1 MASPAVAGTAV
12 EPTADPGNDPGGP
25 ARHWDKLSRLS
36 SVLAKID
43 GFLAARPFE
52 RAPWLAVSFGA
63 GVAAWVVLP
72 GPWDWAAFLAGCAGL
87 AAFGLLLE
95 AEERTPHLRIA
106 IVAMAL
112 FLAAGCAT
120 IWTKSTLVGATSI
133 DRPMVAVLS
142 GTVIDRQEQGAED
155 RVRLLVEGRVEGV
168 DRLVRVRVNLKTRD
182 DNPAA
187 TEGASVSLRAR
198 LMPPAPPMLPGS
210 YDFARTAWFQGLAA
224 TGSVIGPVTIER
236 SAQGTRTLRQVQ
248 QRLADHVR
256 ARLDGSPGAI
266 AAAFASGDRGSIAVT
281 DEDAMRDAGLT
292 HLLSISG
299 LHVSAVIAA
308 VYVLAIRLLALWPW
322 LALRV
327 RLPLMAATCGAL
339 AGIAYTLLTGAE
351 VPTIRSCIGAVLVLA
366 ALALGRDPLSL
377 RMVAVAA
384 LFVMIFWPEAVPGP
398 SFQMSFG
405 SVIAIIAFDSS
416 APIRRLV
423 AARDDGAAMRLLRH
437 LAMLLATGLV
447 IELALMPMGLFHFH
461 RAGVYGALAN
471 VIAIPLT
478 TFVTMPLIAVA
489 LILDVGGVGA
499 PAWWL
504 VGKSLEALLWLAH
517 VTARQPGAVT
527 TMPGMNG
534 ATYGLFIAGL
544 LWLALWTGRVRLWGF
559 APILLGTAIVL
570 LARAPDLMISGD
582 GRNVG
587 ITGEGP
593 NLLVLRMGRSDFA
606 RDNMLEMAGMS
617 GDARALDEWPGARCN
632 RDFCSVV
639 LNRAGRRF
647 VLLMARG
654 KDMVDDLP
662 LAAACERVD
671 IVIADRWLPK
681 SCKPRMLKA
690 DRRLLSET
698 GGLAIDLSTGRIRT
712 VAETQ
717 GHHGWYRWPED
728 MPQRPRRS
736 IPANHDIVPSVAASD
751 GAFTPVGATGT
762 PPPP

>member
-1 MASPAVAGTAV
+1 M
-12 EPTADPGNDPGGP
+12 
-25 ARHWDKLSRLS
+25 
-36 SVLAKID
+36 LATID
-43 GFLAARPFE
+43 GFLAERPFE
-52 RAPWLAVSFGA
+52 RGPWLSVAFGA
-63 GVAAWVVLP
+63 GIAAWIVLR
-72 GPWDWAAFLAGCAGL
+72 GPWDWAAFLAGCAGVAL
-87 AAFGLLLE
+87 LGLLLE
-95 AEERTPHLRIA
+95 GEERTPHVRLAVIS
-106 IVAMAL
+106 MAL

-120 IWTKSTLVGATSI
+120 IWTKSALIGAPGI
-133 DRPMVAVLS
+133 DRPMVAMVS
-142 GTVIDRQEQGAED
+142 GTVVDRQEQGAQD
-155 RVRLLVEGRVEGV
+155 RVRLLIEGRVAGI
-168 DRLVRVRVNLKTRD
+168 DRTVRVRVNLKVAD

-187 TEGASVSLRAR
+187 TEGARVHLRAR

-224 TGSVIGPVTIER
+224 TGGAIGPVIVD
-236 SAQGTRTLRQVQ
+236 SPAQGTRTLRQVQ

-256 ARLDGSPGAI
+256 ARLGGSPGAI
-266 AAAFASGDRGSIAVT
+266 AAAFASGDRGSIAQS

-327 RLPLMAATCGAL
+327 RLPLMAAACGAL
-339 AGIAYTLLTGAE
+339 AGIGYTLLTGAE

-377 RMVAVAA
+377 RLVAVAA
-384 LFVMIFWPEAVPGP
+384 LFVMVFWPEAVPGP

-423 AARDDGAAMRLLRH
+423 APRDDGRVMRLLRH
-437 LAMLLATGLV
+437 LAMLLATGGV

-489 LILDVGGVGA
+489 LFLDLGGLGA
-499 PAWWL
+499 PVWWL

-517 VTARQPGAVT
+517 LTAAQPGAVT

-534 ATYGLFIAGL
+534 PTYGLFIGGL

-559 APILLGTAIVL
+559 APIALGTALVL
-570 LARAPDLMISGD
+570 LARSPDLMISGD

-587 ITGEGP
+587 ITGEGAD
-593 NLLVLRMGRSDFA
+593 LLVLRMGRSDFA

-617 GDARALDEWPGARCN
+617 GEAKALDEWPGARCN
-632 RDFCSVV
+632 PDFCSVV
-639 LNRAGRRF
+639 LTRAGRRF
-647 VLLMARG
+647 VVLMARG
-654 KDMVDDLP
+654 RDMVDDLP
-662 LAAACERVD
+662 LAAACERAD
-671 IVIADRWLPK
+671 IVAADRWLPRN
-681 SCKPRMLKA
+681 CKPRMLKA
-690 DRRLLSET
+690 DRRMLSET
-698 GGLAIDLSTGRIRT
+698 GGLAINLTTGTIRT
-712 VAETQ
+712 VAQTQ
-717 GHHGWYRWPED
+717 GHHGWYRWRED
-728 MPQRPRRS
+728 LPPRPRRS
-736 IPANHDIVPSVAASD
+736 PAPD
-751 GAFTPVGATGT
+751 GGGQVGAGASV
-762 PPPP
+762 PPEQKPSQTHP

>member
-1 MASPAVAGTAV
+1 
-12 EPTADPGNDPGGP
+12 
-25 ARHWDKLSRLS
+25 LS

-43 GFLAARPFE
+43 GFLANRPFE
-52 RAPWLAVSFGA
+52 RGPWLSVAFGT

-87 AAFGLLLE
+87 ATLGLMLE
-95 AEERTPHLRIA
+95 GDERTPHLRVA
-106 IVAMAL
+106 VVAMAL

-120 IWTKSTLVGATSI
+120 IWTKSAFVGARGI
-133 DRPMVAVLS
+133 DRPMVAKLS
-142 GTVIDRQEQGAED
+142 GTVVDRQEQGAQD
-155 RVRLLVEGRVEGV
+155 RVRLLIEGHVEGIDRV
-168 DRLVRVRVNLKTRD
+168 VRVRVNLKVED

-187 TEGASVSLRAR
+187 TEGATVHLRAR

-210 YDFARTAWFQGLAA
+210 YDFARSAWFQGLAA
-224 TGSVIGPVTIER
+224 TGSVIGPVTVD
-236 SAQGTRTLRQVQ
+236 SPAQGTRTLRQVQ

-256 ARLDGSPGAI
+256 ARLSGSPGAI
-266 AAAFASGDRGSIAVT
+266 AAAFASGDRGSIAQT

-327 RLPLMAATCGAL
+327 RLPLVAAACGAL

-377 RMVAVAA
+377 RLVAVAA

-416 APIRRLV
+416 APIRRLI
-423 AARDDGAAMRLLRH
+423 APRDEGRIMRLLRH
-437 LAMLLATGLV
+437 LAMLLATGVV

-471 VIAIPLT
+471 VVAIPLT

-489 LILDVGGVGA
+489 LFMDLGGLGS

-504 VGKSLEALLWLAH
+504 VGKSLETLLWLAH
-517 VTARQPGAVT
+517 VTAAQPGAVT
-527 TMPGMNG
+527 MMPGMTG
-534 ATYGLFIAGL
+534 ATYGLFIGGL

-559 APILLGTAIVL
+559 APIALGTAITL
-570 LARAPDLMISGD
+570 LARPPDLMIAGD

-587 ITGEGP
+587 ITGEGAD
-593 NLLVLRMGRSDFA
+593 LLVLRMGRSDFA
-606 RDNMLEMAGMS
+606 RDNMLEMAGMT
-617 GDARALDEWPGARCN
+617 GEAKALDEWPGARCN
-632 RDFCSVV
+632 PDFCSVV
-639 LNRAGRRF
+639 LTRAGRRF
-647 VLLMARG
+647 VVLMARG
-654 KDMVDDLP
+654 RDMVDDLP

-671 IVIADRWLPK
+671 IVIADRWLPM

-690 DRRLLSET
+690 DRRMLSET
-698 GGLAIDLSTGRIRT
+698 GGLAINLSTGRIRT
-712 VAETQ
+712 VAQTQ

-728 MPQRPRRS
+728 MPPRPHRS
-736 IPANHDIVPSVAASD
+736 PSPAAGGPQPRA
-751 GAFTPVGATGT
+751 GAFM
-762 PPPP
+762 PPEQISTQPSP